1 MICLYYR
8 KKQSKGCCEMR
19 YDHRMGKAI
28 HEQEANLHLKDHVD
42 PEHIGYLEETATEL
56 GLTSKESIK
65 NKKNRI

>member
-1 MICLYYR
+1 
-8 KKQSKGCCEMR
+8 MR
-19 YDHRMGKAI
+19 YDHCMGKAI